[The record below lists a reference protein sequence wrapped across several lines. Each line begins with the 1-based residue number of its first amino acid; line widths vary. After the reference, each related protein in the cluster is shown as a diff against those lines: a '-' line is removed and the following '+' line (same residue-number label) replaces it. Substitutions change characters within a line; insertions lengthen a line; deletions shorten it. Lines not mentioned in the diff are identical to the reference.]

1 MPGLLPK
8 KTVVPIDFSELSI
21 EALNRALDIAAPDGD
36 VQVIHV
42 LAALSV
48 MEPGLIYGTE
58 SDDERIKGALERLDE
73 TLADTK
79 YNRVQK
85 HVVVGDP
92 GHEIADYAQESGA
105 DLIVIPSH
113 GYGVIR
119 HMLLGSVAER
129 VVRLAHCPVLVL
141 RK

>member
-1 MPGLLPK
+1 MPGLQPK
-8 KTVVPIDFSELSI
+8 KTIVPIDFSDLSI
-21 EALNRALDIAAPDGD
+21 EALDRALEITDGE
-36 VQVIHV
+36 VHVIHV

-58 SDDERIKGALERLDE
+58 SDDERIKGALKHFDE
-73 TLADTK
+73 TLKDDKYAD
-79 YNRVQK
+79 
-85 HVVVGDP
+85 VVKNVIVGDP
-92 GHEIADYAQESGA
+92 GHEISDYAQETGA

-113 GYGVIR
+113 GYGIIR
-119 HMLLGSVAER
+119 HILLGSVAER